1 MNLNPSQW
9 LDIGVIAV
17 AFIAAVSGWRSGALG
32 SLMSFVGVILGAVAG
47 IMLAP
52 HVVANI
58 EGSRTKLFA
67 SLLLILVLVVIGEV
81 AGVVLGRAMRG
92 AIRNRVL
99 RTGDSVVGVVL
110 QVAAVLVAAWL
121 LSIPMQSSN
130 QPNISAAARESKV
143 LSQVDKYAPTSCARC
158 PTTCR
163 SYWTPPACPACCSRL
178 ARPRSPRWTHPTRRL
193 PTVQ

>member
-99 RTGDSVVGVVL
+99 RTGDSVVGVV
-110 QVAAVLVAAWL
+110 
-121 LSIPMQSSN
+121 
-130 QPNISAAARESKV
+130 
-143 LSQVDKYAPTSCARC
+143 
-158 PTTCR
+158 CR
-163 SYWTPPACPACCSRL
+163 W
-178 ARPRSPRWTHPTRRL
+178 PRSWWPRGCSPSRCRAPINRISLRQRVNRRC
-193 PTVQ
+193 